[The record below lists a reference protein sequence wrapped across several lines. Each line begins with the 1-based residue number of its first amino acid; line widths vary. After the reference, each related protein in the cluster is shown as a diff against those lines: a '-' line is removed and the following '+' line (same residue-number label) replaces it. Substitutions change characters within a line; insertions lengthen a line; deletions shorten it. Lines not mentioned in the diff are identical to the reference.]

1 MNTYEKHLQLF
12 NSHLEEYKAEVNL
25 RSPRELYEP
34 ENYILS
40 LGGKR
45 LRPLLALIS
54 CDLFGKD
61 PKQALNSGLCVELF
75 HNFSLIHDDILDE
88 APLRRN
94 QPTVHTKWN
103 TNIAILSGD
112 VMLVK
117 AFETLKHYEAKEF
130 SQLFSLFSKTCI
142 EVCEGQQLDM
152 NFENTDSVTTDEY
165 IHMITKK
172 TAVLLGCSLQMGAIN
187 AGVSSTD
194 QDHIYEFGKHLG
206 IAFQLLDDL
215 LDAYATDEKSF
226 GKQIG
231 GDIIAN
237 KKTFLVLKALELA
250 NVEQLKKL
258 SDQFGKKPV
267 LPAGRK
273 SDNAKKIQAVRA
285 IFDEIGVN
293 ALCRAEADKHTKLA
307 IDHLGKI
314 HADRSKIKTLEEFS
328 IDLLKRII

>member
-1 MNTYEKHLQLF
+1 MDTFETHLQLF
-12 NSHLEEYKAEVNL
+12 NSHLENYKADVNL

-34 ENYILS
+34 EHYILS

-61 PKQALNSGLCVELF
+61 PSLALNSALCVELF

-94 QPTVHTKWN
+94 NPTVHVKWN

-117 AFETLKHYEAKEF
+117 AFEVLKNYEAKEF
-130 SQLFSLFSKTCI
+130 LQLFSIFSKTSI

-152 NFENTDSVTTDEY
+152 NFESASGGENSVTVDDY
-165 IHMITKK
+165 IQMITKK
-172 TAVLLGCSLQMGAIN
+172 TAVLLGCSLQMGAVN
-187 AGVSSTD
+187 AGASSVD
-194 QDHIYEFGKHLG
+194 QEHIYQFGKHLG
-206 IAFQLLDDL
+206 IAFQLLDDT
-215 LDAYATDEKSF
+215 LDAYSTDEKSF

-237 KKTFLVLKALELA
+237 KKTFLVLKTLELA
-250 NVEQLKKL
+250 NVEQAKKL
-258 SDQFGKKPV
+258 NELMSKNKG
-267 LPAGRK
+267 
-273 SDNAKKIQAVRA
+273 DNAKKIQSVLSV
-285 IFDEIGVN
+285 FNELGVK
-293 ALCRAEADKHTKLA
+293 ALCEAEADKHTKIA
-307 IDHLGKI
+307 IDHLLKVN
-314 HADRSKIKTLEEFS
+314 ADRTKLKALENFS
-328 IDLLKRII
+328 LALLKRNI

>member
-1 MNTYEKHLQLF
+1 MDTFETHLQLF
-12 NSHLEEYKAEVNL
+12 NSHLENYKADVNL

-34 ENYILS
+34 EHYILS

-61 PKQALNSGLCVELF
+61 PSLALNSALCVELF

-94 QPTVHTKWN
+94 NPTVHIKWN

-117 AFETLKHYEAKEF
+117 AFEVLKNYEAKEF
-130 SQLFSLFSKTCI
+130 SQLFSIFSKTSI

-152 NFENTDSVTTDEY
+152 NFESSSGGENSVTVDDY
-165 IHMITKK
+165 IQMITKK

-187 AGVSSTD
+187 AGASSVD
-194 QDHIYEFGKHLG
+194 QEHIYEFGKHLG
-206 IAFQLLDDL
+206 IAFQLLDDT
-215 LDAYATDEKSF
+215 LDAYSTDEKSF

-237 KKTFLVLKALELA
+237 KKTFLVLKTLELA
-250 NVEQLKKL
+250 NVEQAKKL
-258 SDQFGKKPV
+258 NELMSKNKG
-267 LPAGRK
+267 
-273 SDNAKKIQAVRA
+273 DNAKKIQSVLTV
-285 IFDEIGVN
+285 FNELGVK
-293 ALCRAEADKHTKLA
+293 ALCEAEADKHTKIA
-307 IDHLGKI
+307 IDHLMKVN
-314 HADRSKIKTLEEFS
+314 ADRTKLKALENFS
-328 IDLLKRII
+328 LALLKRNI

>member
-1 MNTYEKHLQLF
+1 MSAYEKHLQLF
-12 NSHLEEYKAEVNL
+12 NSHLEDYKTEVNL

-34 ENYILS
+34 EHYILS

-54 CDLFGKD
+54 CDLFGKA
-61 PKQALNSGLCVELF
+61 PQHALNSALCVELF

-117 AFETLKHYEAKEF
+117 AFEVLKNYESKEF
-130 SQLFSLFSKTCI
+130 SQLFSLFAKTSI

-152 NFENTDSVTTDEY
+152 NFENMDSVTVDDY
-165 IHMITKK
+165 IQMITKK

-187 AGVSSTD
+187 AGVTQTD

-250 NVEQLKKL
+250 NVEQ
-258 SDQFGKKPV
+258 
-267 LPAGRK
+267 
-273 SDNAKKIQAVRA
+273 AK
-285 IFDEIGVN
+285 N
-293 ALCRAEADKHTKLA
+293 
-307 IDHLGKI
+307 
-314 HADRSKIKTLEEFS
+314 
-328 IDLLKRII
+328 

>member
-1 MNTYEKHLQLF
+1 VETYKTHLQLF
-12 NSHLEEYKAEVNL
+12 NSHLENYKSDVNL

-34 ENYILS
+34 EHYILS

-61 PKQALNSGLCVELF
+61 PSLALNSALCVELF

-94 QPTVHTKWN
+94 NPTVHVKWN

-117 AFETLKHYEAKEF
+117 AFEVLKNYEPKEF
-130 SQLFSLFSKTCI
+130 TQLFSIFSKTSI

-152 NFENTDSVTTDEY
+152 NFESVNGGEKSITVDDY
-165 IHMITKK
+165 IDMITKK

-187 AGVSSTD
+187 ANASSVD
-194 QDHIYEFGKHLG
+194 QDHIFEFGKHLG
-206 IAFQLLDDL
+206 IAFQLLDDT
-215 LDAYATDEKSF
+215 LDAYSTDEKSF

-237 KKTFLVLKALELA
+237 KKTFLVLQAFELA
-250 NVEQLKKL
+250 TVEQAKKL
-258 SDQFGKKPV
+258 QDLMSKKTTD
-267 LPAGRK
+267 
-273 SDNAKKIQAVRA
+273 STKKIQNVLD
-285 IFDEIGVN
+285 IFNEIGVK
-293 ALCRAEADKHTKLA
+293 ALCEAEADKHTKIA
-307 IDHLGKI
+307 IDHLLKVN
-314 HADRSKIKTLEEFS
+314 ADRTKLKTLENFS
-328 IDLLKRII
+328 LALLKRSI